1 MAKISNTVAYPN
13 VQPTLD
19 DYFVL
24 SDQTDSL
31 LTKTS
36 KLSDVKN
43 LFGIQTVTAHVTVQD
58 VELINLG
65 TTDVTLIAAPGSNKV
80 LDIISFDVF
89 MDVGNTPFNFI
100 NDSIVKLDGV
110 NITTISSSTINSV
123 TDKVVKQPLVLT
135 NILLGVNKPLLLT
148 NVGNATQGN
157 GVLRINILYRELTTN
172 NTF

>member
-89 MDVGNTPFNFI
+89 MDVGNTAFNFI

-110 NITTISSSTINSV
+110 NITTIASSTINSV
-123 TDKVVKQPLVLT
+123 TDKVVKLPLAGGT
-135 NILLGVNKPLLLT
+135 ELGVNKPLLLT

>member
-65 TTDVTLIAAPGSNKV
+65 TTDVTLIASPGSDKV

-89 MDVGNTPFNFI
+89 MDVGNTAFNFI

-123 TDKVVKQPLVLT
+123 TDKVVKQSVAVGALA
-135 NILLGVNKPLLLT
+135 VNKPLLLT

>member
-58 VELINLG
+58 VDLINLG

-89 MDVGNTPFNFI
+89 MDVGNTAFNFI

-110 NITTISSSTINSV
+110 NITTIASSTINSV
-123 TDKVVKQPLVLT
+123 TDKVVKQSVAVGA
-135 NILLGVNKPLLLT
+135 LGVNKPLLLT

>member
-65 TTDVTLIAAPGSNKV
+65 TTDVILIAAPGSDKV

-89 MDVGNTPFNFI
+89 MDVGNTAFNFI

-110 NITTISSSTINSV
+110 NITTIASSTINSV
-123 TDKVVKQPLVLT
+123 TDKVVKQSVAVGA
-135 NILLGVNKPLLLT
+135 LGVNKPLLLT

>member
-58 VELINLG
+58 VDLINLG
-65 TTDVTLIAAPGSNKV
+65 TTDVILISAPGSDKV

-89 MDVGNTPFNFI
+89 MDVGNTAFNFI

-110 NITTISSSTINSV
+110 NITTIASSTINSV
-123 TDKVVKQPLVLT
+123 TDKVVKLPLAGGT
-135 NILLGVNKPLLLT
+135 ELGVNKPLLLT